1 MLEEA
6 MAKVDGA
13 YFWVVVESYRRSGS
27 GLHGDIH
34 VRPISGEKFPST
46 LHVECSKKLVTDY
59 PVGTRFRIKAKLTDR
74 LGDGEF
80 LYSYYGW
87 QYEVIKDVAK

>member
-1 MLEEA
+1 MLEDA

-34 VRPISGEKFPST
+34 VRPIPGEKFPST
-46 LHVECSKKLVTDY
+46 LHVECSKRLVTDY
-59 PVGTRFRIKAKLTDR
+59 PVGTKFRIKAKLTDR

-87 QYEVIKDVAK
+87 PFEIVA